1 MPISVRPVAALD
13 LATLERCST
22 VELAAFASDFHSLAF
37 PGPFPED
44 RAETKAQALSTTIQN
59 DGCRVFAA
67 WAVDDE
73 GSETLVGCARWF
85 VYRKSMP
92 EPELHSF
99 GPGVHVA
106 AATEMLGAIDGLRKA
121 NSSGKPCVY
130 LSVLVVHPDYQ
141 GRGVGKL
148 LMEWGLDRA
157 AGLGV
162 SVFLESSPA
171 GRKLYTGLGFREV
184 GVAKVP
190 FAQFGLD
197 KMFTA
202 WAIIWTGAE
211 V

>member
-67 WAVDDE
+67 RAVDDE

-99 GPGVHVA
+99 GPGVHVT
-106 AATEMLGAIDGLRKA
+106 AATEML
-121 NSSGKPCVY
+121 
-130 LSVLVVHPDYQ
+130 
-141 GRGVGKL
+141 
-148 LMEWGLDRA
+148 
-157 AGLGV
+157 
-162 SVFLESSPA
+162 
-171 GRKLYTGLGFREV
+171 EV

-202 WAIIWTGAE
+202 WAMIWTGAE

>member
-121 NSSGKPCVY
+121 NSSGKPCVCEFSWQ
-130 LSVLVVHPDYQ
+130 LGGLFGVGGGQGSEEKVSVLGNYS
-141 GRGVGKL
+141 
-148 LMEWGLDRA
+148 
-157 AGLGV
+157 AGQDG
-162 SVFLESSPA
+162 
-171 GRKLYTGLGFREV
+171 
-184 GVAKVP
+184 
-190 FAQFGLD
+190 
-197 KMFTA
+197 A
-202 WAIIWTGAE
+202 WN
-211 V
+211 